1 MPNKIFPPHSCV
13 HYEWLTKY
21 GRWFVVQIAYSNV
34 CNLQI
39 WFTPDLLVLLS
50 CPMQPSPP
58 PLPPRHIA
66 SRQRPCHGNVCFE
79 RHGGFACGCSS
90 RLIPNTRI
98 QMRYTICGDCSQRQ
112 TYFILTWT
120 AVLCIL
126 FQRYVAIPTEN
137 HRSNRNSIFSCR
149 FGFHGF
155 LPPATLNW
163 EETYAISVI
172 RCSAYILVRHIIMN
186 NLQLNTLWRWQKWCL
201 PKVARKSNIIQQYM

>member
-1 MPNKIFPPHSCV
+1 MICGANSIFQCLQFANLIHTRFAGVTLMPNAAVATTTATTPHSIATATVPWQCV
-13 HYEWLTKY
+13 LRTPRRFCLWLFQSTNPKY
-21 GRWFVVQIAYSNV
+21 YDSNAIYDLRW
-34 CNLQI
+34 
-39 WFTPDLLVLLS
+39 LLTAAD
-50 CPMQPSPP
+50 
-58 PLPPRHIA
+58 I
-66 SRQRPCHGNVCFE
+66 F
-79 RHGGFACGCSS
+79 
-90 RLIPNTRI
+90 
-98 QMRYTICGDCSQRQ
+98 
-112 TYFILTWT
+112 YFDVRCWA

-126 FQRYVAIPTEN
+126 FQRHVAIPTEN